1 MEYYCIMVRTGEEES
16 FKKNAM
22 VCLKDKFPDV
32 QFFFFQRM
40 MKSNKGECFER
51 PLFPGYVFFSDRKTY
66 GGFLFYFVSCKGFL
80 QNFTRQCKS
89 RKVYRYSP

>member
-22 VCLKDKFPDV
+22 ACLKNDFPDV

-40 MKSNKGECFER
+40 MKSNKANALNSR
-51 PLFPGYVFFSDRKTY
+51 FFQAMFFFR
-66 GGFLFYFVSCKGFL
+66 
-80 QNFTRQCKS
+80 
-89 RKVYRYSP
+89 